1 MASRDFT
8 GKTVASQATSQDDNS
23 PVGVTKRGDSPPL
36 PSHEHQKTIADLPN
50 ELLIRIFEY
59 LDTPPASTSLEELK
73 LEPRLDLTA
82 SPVTPLKNV
91 ACVSTLWREA
101 VLPILFRHAQVVTLE
116 TETIAGNVATYFEE
130 FLHFLIEKNLQKAV
144 LSFALV
150 CSNKDFLTSAYS
162 AVSIS
167 YLSGIWGKLF
177 NVLDPDDVLIVA
189 SVEAMAFLTACGI
202 NLDARDF
209 FDAPCQ
215 YLRLSRP
222 SRPRVEVGQTST
234 SNVEDSL
241 EGLRDHTS
249 KHTMAK
255 KPVDLW
261 SRTEEEEKVT
271 TTGLYELHIEQAEA
285 VIPDDADILES
296 QSRADAEELFKRPWT
311 KLLLN
316 EGSSLKVFA
325 RPDFWEFEPPSVS
338 VPSPLPLPTK
348 V

>member
-1 MASRDFT
+1 MAF
-8 GKTVASQATSQDDNS
+8 QAIFQDENS
-23 PVGVTKRGDSPPL
+23 PMGVTKRGDSPPL

-59 LDTPPASTSLEELK
+59 LDTFPASTSLEELK

-82 SPVTPLKNV
+82 NNVTPLKNV
-91 ACVSTLWREA
+91 SLVSTLWREA
-101 VLPILFRHAQVVTLE
+101 VLPILFRHVQVVTPQQE
-116 TETIAGNVATYFEE
+116 PRPGSVATYFEE
-130 FLHFLIEKNLQKAV
+130 FLTFLVEKNLQKAV

-150 CSNKDFLTSAYS
+150 CSNKDFSSSTYS
-162 AVSIS
+162 AVSIN
-167 YLSGIWGKLF
+167 YFRGTWGKLF
-177 NVLDPDDVLIVA
+177 AVLDPDDVLVVA
-189 SVEAMAFLTACGI
+189 SVEAMGFLTACGI

-215 YLRLSRP
+215 YLRLSRA
-222 SRPRVEVGQTST
+222 SRPRVEVGQTPID
-234 SNVEDSL
+234 NVEDSL
-241 EGLRDHTS
+241 EGLRGHTS
-249 KHTMAK
+249 KHTTVE

-271 TTGLYELHIEQAEA
+271 TASLDELHIEQAEA
-285 VIPDDADILES
+285 VIPDDAETSES

-338 VPSPLPLPTK
+338 IPSPIPIPTE